1 MPRCAAAANPPPQHG
16 SPPPCWK
23 PTGSQLTPSLR
34 LLRPQLKIVR
44 RNVRRRD
51 RGQRPTATKNPGTK
65 SLLRIRSSAKKTF
78 GETFGAATGV
88 SDAAAG
94 AFGGGPFFLPPL
106 ALPRLAFEG
115 QSGVKH
121 FSIPLPTPLM
131 ATKKSTSAALSA
143 KSGQNVPAEAEKIPA
158 PPIHSPIPA
167 KLRKSTT
174 AEIEGDIK
182 ADRIARSGLNT
193 RVRGH
198 QMVSNKLSQ
207 AKRDAKN
214 DRSGE

>member
-1 MPRCAAAANPPPQHG
+1 
-16 SPPPCWK
+16 
-23 PTGSQLTPSLR
+23 
-34 LLRPQLKIVR
+34 
-44 RNVRRRD
+44 
-51 RGQRPTATKNPGTK
+51 
-65 SLLRIRSSAKKTF
+65 
-78 GETFGAATGV
+78 
-88 SDAAAG
+88 
-94 AFGGGPFFLPPL
+94 
-106 ALPRLAFEG
+106 
-115 QSGVKH
+115 
-121 FSIPLPTPLM
+121 M
-131 ATKKSTSAALSA
+131 ATKKSTSAATPA

-158 PPIHSPIPA
+158 PPVHSPIPA

>member
-1 MPRCAAAANPPPQHG
+1 
-16 SPPPCWK
+16 
-23 PTGSQLTPSLR
+23 
-34 LLRPQLKIVR
+34 
-44 RNVRRRD
+44 
-51 RGQRPTATKNPGTK
+51 
-65 SLLRIRSSAKKTF
+65 
-78 GETFGAATGV
+78 
-88 SDAAAG
+88 
-94 AFGGGPFFLPPL
+94 
-106 ALPRLAFEG
+106 
-115 QSGVKH
+115 
-121 FSIPLPTPLM
+121 M
-131 ATKKSTSAALSA
+131 ATKKSTSAATPA
-143 KSGQNVPAEAEKIPA
+143 KSGQDAPAEAAKIPA

-167 KLRKSTT
+167 KLRNSTT